1 LHFESIKS
9 DETQV
14 LIFVRFKVKTSFH
27 SNNSKR
33 MTVIGND
40 FRLDSFLERQDFF
53 LLLSSFQNRSCSFL
67 VISSEANANKFEV
80 RDD

>member
-1 LHFESIKS
+1 
-9 DETQV
+9 
-14 LIFVRFKVKTSFH
+14 
-27 SNNSKR
+27 

-40 FRLDSFLERQDFF
+40 FRLDSFLERQDFL